1 MKKEAII
8 ELEKIFKILGNKQ
21 RLIILELL
29 RERSYSVSEI
39 INSLGMEQSAVS
51 HQLKLLREAQL
62 VETEKRGREV
72 LYGLSD
78 SHILILLDNA
88 HKHVS
93 HTITGNINDRSRQ
106 VKKEKPK
113 KRLTNKYFTGIL
125 I

>member
-8 ELEKIFKILGNKQ
+8 ELEKIFKLLGNKQ

-88 HKHVS
+88 LKHVS
-93 HTITGNINDRSRQ
+93 HTITVNINDRTRQ

-113 KRLTNKYFTGIL
+113 KG
-125 I
+125 

>member
-8 ELEKIFKILGNKQ
+8 ELEKIFKLLGNKQ

-62 VETEKRGREV
+62 VEAEKRGREV

-88 HKHVS
+88 LKHVS
-93 HTITGNINDRSRQ
+93 HTITGNINDTTRQ
-106 VKKEKPK
+106 VKKEKTK
-113 KRLTNKYFTGIL
+113 KG
-125 I
+125 

>member
-1 MKKEAII
+1 MKKSAII
-8 ELEKIFKILGNKQ
+8 ELEKIFKLLGNKQ

-88 HKHVS
+88 LKHVS
-93 HTITGNINDRSRQ
+93 HTLAEDTNQISNQEKS
-106 VKKEKPK
+106 KK
-113 KRLTNKYFTGIL
+113 G
-125 I
+125 

>member
-8 ELEKIFKILGNKQ
+8 ELEKIFKLLGNKQ

-88 HKHVS
+88 LKHVS
-93 HTITGNINDRSRQ
+93 HTITVNVNDTTRQ

-113 KRLTNKYFTGIL
+113 KG
-125 I
+125 

>member
-8 ELEKIFKILGNKQ
+8 ELEKIFKLLGNKQ

-78 SHILILLDNA
+78 SHILI
-88 HKHVS
+88 
-93 HTITGNINDRSRQ
+93 
-106 VKKEKPK
+106 
-113 KRLTNKYFTGIL
+113 
-125 I
+125 